1 MTDVHVHIGKFNDK
15 YYDSHAVFDA
25 IEQTATEFGIDCVQY
40 SSTSSCRYDVE
51 LSRIE
56 EEIAFAQ
63 KYKSSIIKTQPYLWF
78 TPHYATQGISVKSA
92 MQAFD
97 YCGIKLHPFAH
108 NWDFE
113 NASHRKS
120 LDAIFNYSAENRKSI
135 LIHCGIGKVQS
146 PARFEC
152 FIKNYPAANVILAHS
167 QPCYATTKMMSKY
180 PNVKCDIAFLT
191 TKEIRHLLLCTKRHK
206 IDQARVLFGSD
217 FPITHYYNE
226 ENISLAQQY
235 KKDCTNGLTLQLHY

>member
-1 MTDVHVHIGKFNDK
+1 MTDVHVHIGQFNDK

-25 IEQTATEFGIDCVQY
+25 IEQTATKFGIDCVQY

-51 LSRIE
+51 LSRVE

-63 KYKSSIIKTQPYLWF
+63 NYKSSVIKTQPYLWF
-78 TPHYATQGISVKSA
+78 TPRYARQGISVKSA
-92 MQAFD
+92 LQTFD
-97 YCGIKLHPFAH
+97 YCGIKLHPIAH
-108 NWDFE
+108 DWDF
-113 NASHRKS
+113 ADSSHKKS
-120 LDAIFNYSAENRKSI
+120 LEEIFCCCGETHKPI

-146 PARFEC
+146 PSRFEC

-167 QPCYATTKMMSKY
+167 KPCYATTKMMSKY

>member
-1 MTDVHVHIGKFNDK
+1 
-15 YYDSHAVFDA
+15 
-25 IEQTATEFGIDCVQY
+25 
-40 SSTSSCRYDVE
+40 
-51 LSRIE
+51 
-56 EEIAFAQ
+56 
-63 KYKSSIIKTQPYLWF
+63 
-78 TPHYATQGISVKSA
+78 

-97 YCGIKLHPFAH
+97 YCGFKLHPFAL

-226 ENISLAQQY
+226 ENISLAHQY
-235 KKDCTNGLTLQLHY
+235 KKDCTNQLHH